1 MMMMMMAHSRRNGP
15 SSPIADVVVVVVTA
29 DAAAAATD
37 VDVDSH
43 YAEQIFINCIFFL
56 STQRTIP
63 SQLRALRDGLHTQ
76 THTQDRLTNFVRS
89 ECAHA
94 FEASRIET

>member
-15 SSPIADVVVVVVTA
+15 SSPIADVVVVVVIA

-56 STQRTIP
+56 SRRTAPYRLNSEPCRMDYIH
-63 SQLRALRDGLHTQ
+63 RHT
-76 THTQDRLTNFVRS
+76 HSRS
-89 ECAHA
+89 FDE
-94 FEASRIET
+94 FRME